1 MKIAVNGLG
10 RIGRNIIR
18 AAIKKNVSIVAIN
31 DIMDINLAAYL
42 LKHDTVRG
50 ALNVEI
56 LDDETLK
63 IENNIVT
70 YTTFSIPDETPF
82 IKVLGR

>member
-31 DIMDINLAAYL
+31 DIMDIKLAAYL
-42 LKHDTVRG
+42 LKHDTIRG
-50 ALNVEI
+50 ALDVEI
-56 LDDETLK
+56 LD
-63 IENNIVT
+63 N
-70 YTTFSIPDETPF
+70 
-82 IKVLGR
+82 